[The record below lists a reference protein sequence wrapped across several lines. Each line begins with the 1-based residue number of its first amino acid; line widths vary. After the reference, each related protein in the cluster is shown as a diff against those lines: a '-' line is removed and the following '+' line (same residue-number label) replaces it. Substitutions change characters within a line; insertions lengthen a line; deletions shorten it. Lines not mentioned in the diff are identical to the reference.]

1 MFQSIIAIIIILG
14 FLGRL
19 IWQKKKAQIN
29 KNEFRFWLVFWL
41 LALVVILGLKWL
53 DQLVAGLGFS
63 SSGIQVLLYAAV
75 AVIFYFIG
83 RLRLRLAKM
92 ERDIS
97 KIVEHFAIDSKDKN

>member
-1 MFQSIIAIIIILG
+1 MFQELIAIIIVLG

-19 IWQKKKAQIN
+19 LWQRSKAQIN
-29 KNEFRFWLVFWL
+29 KNEFIFWLCFWL
-41 LALVVILGLKWL
+41 IVLALMFSLKWL

-63 SSGIQVLLYAAV
+63 SSGIQVLLYSAV
-75 AVIFYFIG
+75 AVIFYFIF

-97 KIVEHFAIDSKDKN
+97 KIVEHLAINKK